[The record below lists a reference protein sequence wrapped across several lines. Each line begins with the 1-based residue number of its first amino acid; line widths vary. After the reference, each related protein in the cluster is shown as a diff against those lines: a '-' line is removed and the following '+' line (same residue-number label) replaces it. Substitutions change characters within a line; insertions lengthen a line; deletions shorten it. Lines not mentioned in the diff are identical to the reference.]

1 MAWEANTVRWPT
13 DLLNLASTHMTG
25 NTFIDVVLALALG
38 YAIWRLSIVLIRMM
52 STPPPEIDPEDVKE
66 VDQDYRC
73 TVCGAELTMKAVNVN
88 DEAAPRHCREDMVP
102 IWRP

>member
-1 MAWEANTVRWPT
+1 
-13 DLLNLASTHMTG
+13 MTG

-102 IWRP
+102 VWRP

>member
-1 MAWEANTVRWPT
+1 
-13 DLLNLASTHMTG
+13 MTG

-38 YAIWRLSIVLIRMM
+38 YAIWRLSIALIRMM

-102 IWRP
+102 VWRP

>member
-1 MAWEANTVRWPT
+1 
-13 DLLNLASTHMTG
+13 MTG

>member
-1 MAWEANTVRWPT
+1 
-13 DLLNLASTHMTG
+13 MTG

-38 YAIWRLSIVLIRMM
+38 FGIWRGSIALIRMM
-52 STPPPEIDPEDVKE
+52 STPPPEIDPDDVKE

-73 TVCGAELTMKAVNVN
+73 TVCGAELTMKAVNVQ

-102 IWRP
+102 VWRP